1 MIASFLGTNAFAV
14 TGDRTVEFSPGVRVL
29 ADCGADGARYG
40 TVAAALYA
48 ADADRTTVTLALDT
62 GGLTAALAA
71 VLHGNDVPASLANHG
86 HTGPADGGA
95 VAHGALAGVG
105 TNSHA
110 AIDAFL
116 ASKAVASG
124 LASLD
129 AASRVVQDPAN
140 AAATPAATKIV
151 VSDAAG
157 TVDAWVSDATTGG
170 KGKVRLATVAE
181 TQAGACADK
190 AVTPA
195 GLAGAAKGL
204 IAADTTLHVATTGND
219 ATGDGSP
226 NASFASISRA
236 LASIRNKLIASGVTV
251 TIQVADGTYTI
262 SSTIVIDHPDADKIQ
277 IIGNT
282 SAETVVAIA
291 AIDTSARTITVAGDY
306 TSSIQV
312 GDILGLTGSS
322 TNGLNGAYVVSDV
335 SYSGGNTVITCSAE
349 TFASATAGGGS
360 IVIKPCNRAVIKY
373 QGQDY
378 IFIFNIKRS
387 LISIQGFRIENE
399 NDIAIGVTV
408 TSNASAAIYN
418 CIFIRGGR
426 GMLVQ
431 YGANCEICGVIFKYS
446 YYTGILSHSHGL
458 AYLTGVNVLDSC
470 SVAIMASM
478 THVYAPQNSCL
489 LRNNMTDFSPAA
501 NMIGNNNAIIAY

>member
-1 MIASFLGTNAFAV
+1 MIASFLESNACAV
-14 TGDRTVEFSPGVRVL
+14 AGDRTAEFSPGVRVL

-48 ADADRTTVTLALDT
+48 AEGDLTTVTLTLD
-62 GGLTAALAA
+62 GDGLTANLAA

-116 ASKAVASG
+116 ASKAAASG

-140 AAATPAATKIV
+140 ATATPGGTKIV
-151 VSDAAG
+151 MSDASG

-204 IAADTTLHVATTGND
+204 IVADTTLHVATTGSD

-226 NASFASISRA
+226 NAPFASISQA
-236 LASIRNKLIASGVTV
+236 LASIRNKLVASGVTV
-251 TIQVADGTYTI
+251 TIQVADGTYAVT
-262 SSTIVIDHPDADKIQ
+262 STITINHPDADKIQ

-291 AIDTSARTITVAGDY
+291 AIDTTARTIAVAGDR
-306 TSSIQV
+306 TSSLSA
-312 GDILGLTGSS
+312 GDTAGVTGSAGN
-322 TNGLNGAYVVSDV
+322 NGTYTVLSAT
-335 SYSGGNTVITCSAE
+335 YSGGATVIAVSEAIP
-349 TFASATAGGGS
+349 SATADGTLT
-360 IVIKPCNRAVIKY
+360 IKPCNRCVLQLSNGARGFSFTTGINAVDGFAIVGDGSTSSIGLMATGGPAVLVGAHMIVRHAY
-373 QGQDY
+373 FGAY
-378 IFIFNIKRS
+378 GTMGGGFNLLGGLLHNNTYGLYADTGGKAILS
-387 LISIQGFRIENE
+387 GTLVIDGATVGLVASNISIIRTLG
-399 NDIAIGVTV
+399 
-408 TSNASAAIYN
+408 NA
-418 CIFIRGGR
+418 
-426 GMLVQ
+426 V
-431 YGANCEICGVIFKYS
+431 YGARTADPATPDYDTAGNANS
-446 YYTGILSHSHGL
+446 YISS
-458 AYLTGVNVLDSC
+458 S
-470 SVAIMASM
+470 
-478 THVYAPQNSCL
+478 
-489 LRNNMTDFSPAA
+489 
-501 NMIGNNNAIIAY
+501 

>member
-14 TGDRTVEFSPGVRVL
+14 AGDRTAEFSPGVRVL

-62 GGLTAALAA
+62 GGLTAAVAA

-204 IAADTTLHVATTGND
+204 LAADTTLHVATTGND

-226 NASFASISRA
+226 NAPFASISRA

-251 TIQVADGTYTI
+251 TIQVADGTYAI
-262 SSTIVIDHPDADKIQ
+262 SSTITINHPDADKIQ

-291 AIDTSARTITVAGDY
+291 AIDTTARTITVAGDY

-322 TNGLNGAYVVSDV
+322 TSGLNGAYVVSDV
-335 SYSGGNTVITCSAE
+335 SYSGGNTVLTCSAE
-349 TFASATAGGGS
+349 TIASDIIGSGS
-360 IVIKPCNRAVIKY
+360 IFIMPRNRVKLVLASSMV
-373 QGQDY
+373 G
-378 IFIFNIKRS
+378 FSIKRQFGGLS
-387 LISIQGFRIENE
+387 GFRI
-399 NDIAIGVTV
+399 DGPGLIGILCDCPVRVEFMTKLLMKDFDTAV
-408 TSNASAAIYN
+408 FVSNCGFVYMDYIISKNCSKMVYAS
-418 CIFIRGGR
+418 GGR
-426 GMLVQ
+426 FLTNYGVFICDMADFMFLVDSMGFGDATPGTKYARGIAAAQ
-431 YGANCEICGVIFKYS
+431 YSPDNTIGNYN
-446 YYTGILSHSHGL
+446 
-458 AYLTGVNVLDSC
+458 AYL
-470 SVAIMASM
+470 A
-478 THVYAPQNSCL
+478 
-489 LRNNMTDFSPAA
+489 R
-501 NMIGNNNAIIAY
+501 